1 MEFLTSLK
9 NRISNAWIIN
19 QARFAGI
26 HRALLDCLENSVSY
40 GEGKDYKPH
49 KMILQQNRKTRF
61 ERSMTVITNRNY
73 VVVFPT
79 NRPAETLIIMK
90 QFSGKYMLIR
100 GDIYNNTGKKMH
112 VSIHFLPSLL
122 TDFVEAQYTSSADD
136 RRDITLSCI
145 N

>member
-1 MEFLTSLK
+1 
-9 NRISNAWIIN
+9 
-19 QARFAGI
+19 
-26 HRALLDCLENSVSY
+26 
-40 GEGKDYKPH
+40 
-49 KMILQQNRKTRF
+49 
-61 ERSMTVITNRNY
+61 MTVITNRNY

-122 TDFVEAQYTSSADD
+122 TDFVEAQYASSADD